1 MTETKPPVDQ
11 DFLSEMSGG
20 DVVVEKDLFDTYSE
34 SCKENLAK
42 MERAMKSGDENDW
55 FIAAH
60 SLKGASA
67 SIGAFDLSKIF
78 DYAQT
83 HKEENLVQKQ
93 EVIKKIRIELKLVIE
108 FFKQKSA

>member
-1 MTETKPPVDQ
+1 MPEARKVVDQ

-20 DVVVEKDLFDTYSE
+20 DVAIEKDFFSTFAE
-34 SCKENLAK
+34 SCKENLAQ
-42 MERAMKSGDENDW
+42 MERAMKNSDENAW
-55 FIAAH
+55 FIASH

-83 HKEENLVQKQ
+83 HKEEGLIQKQ
-93 EVIKKIRIELKLVIE
+93 EVLKKIRDELELVSE
-108 FFKQKSA
+108 FFKQKST